1 MPRKKKSEEKEKKIS
16 AISSETK
23 KSVAAV
29 LLIGFALILVLASF
43 NKAGPIG
50 EMIHQSLNGLVGW
63 GYYLLPVISLAI
75 ASVFLVAQEKRF
87 LSPTFIGAAVLI
99 ISSLSFIDIVFPEKA
114 GLLGN
119 VLGLIEEPFGFIAGL
134 VVVAVLVL
142 ASALITLNVPLR
154 IDKLIKK
161 KKADD
166 DLDIREGGIS
176 IDEKDIAK
184 EKDLKIKEAMIKKAP
199 KDISLL
205 SWLLLIK
212 IISFRLSLF

>member
-1 MPRKKKSEEKEKKIS
+1 M
-16 AISSETK
+16 
-23 KSVAAV
+23 
-29 LLIGFALILVLASF
+29 ILALASF

-119 VLGLIEEPFGFIAGL
+119 VLGLVEEPFGFIAGL

-142 ASALITLNVPLR
+142 ASALVTLNVPLR

-161 KKADD
+161 KKR
-166 DLDIREGGIS
+166 LVLLVVR
-176 IDEKDIAK
+176 
-184 EKDLKIKEAMIKKAP
+184 LKKV
-199 KDISLL
+199 S
-205 SWLLLIK
+205 
-212 IISFRLSLF
+212 RLFY